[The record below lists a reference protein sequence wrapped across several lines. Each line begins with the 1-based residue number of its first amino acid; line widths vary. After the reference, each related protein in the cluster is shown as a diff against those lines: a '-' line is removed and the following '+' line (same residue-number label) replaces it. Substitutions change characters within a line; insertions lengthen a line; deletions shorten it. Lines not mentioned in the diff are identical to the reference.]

1 MDNVQ
6 KRLHRDIGE
15 GESIKF
21 AQSAEKAGL
30 GPRTSGEQQKS
41 IKAGRLKGQMFA
53 CEFCVRLG
61 GADV

>member
-6 KRLHRDIGE
+6 HYLHRSVSE
-15 GESIKF
+15 GKSIKF
-21 AQSAEKAGL
+21 AQNAEKAGL

-53 CEFCVRLG
+53 CELVVVFQT
-61 GADV
+61 AS